1 MNRAT
6 ICIPRIL
13 KHEGGYVNH
22 PNDPGGPTNKG
33 ITLATFRRYLKRNG
47 TIDDLKALTT
57 EQATA
62 VYKAQYWDAVSADLL
77 PVGVD
82 YAVADYAV
90 NSGPARAAKVLQGV
104 LGVAQDGKIG
114 PATLRAANAVDPRA
128 TIDDITAE
136 RMTFLRRLK
145 TWPTFGKGWTA
156 RVNGVHADA
165 MQDAIVAKPA
175 PPDVEPATEIPRA
188 RPGFLARLWAML
200 TGA

>member
-82 YAVADYAV
+82 YA
-90 NSGPARAAKVLQGV
+90 GPILPSCATPKTPCRTLAARA
-104 LGVAQDGKIG
+104 G
-114 PATLRAANAVDPRA
+114 PLL
-128 TIDDITAE
+128 TA
-136 RMTFLRRLK
+136 
-145 TWPTFGKGWTA
+145 
-156 RVNGVHADA
+156 
-165 MQDAIVAKPA
+165 
-175 PPDVEPATEIPRA
+175 
-188 RPGFLARLWAML
+188 
-200 TGA
+200 